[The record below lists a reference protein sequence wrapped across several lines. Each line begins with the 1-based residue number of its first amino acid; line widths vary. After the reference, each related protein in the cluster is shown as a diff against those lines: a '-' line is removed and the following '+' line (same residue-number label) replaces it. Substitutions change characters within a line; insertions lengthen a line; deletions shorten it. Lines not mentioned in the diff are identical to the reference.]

1 MRDKLLNFYQET
13 MEENLKKFVLLIL
26 LLIIA
31 CSSSQENIRDGEQT
45 GISNYIL
52 FDYINLLSGKDY
64 YPLLD
69 SIKNGQSSDFFTLR
83 MAYTKTKE
91 YNPYSVKIDELKRSV
106 EFNIEEK
113 NFDKAL
119 DIADQI
125 LNERFID
132 IKTHLYCGNI
142 YDKLNNK
149 EKSDYHYK
157 IYNGLL
163 SSIYFS
169 GDGKS
174 ARTAFIIIEI
184 SEEYDLMKWLEFQH
198 TKQYLML
205 LDGYSFDIFE
215 VSNDNIETELFFNT
229 ALALEHLSEEID

>member
-1 MRDKLLNFYQET
+1 
-13 MEENLKKFVLLIL
+13 V
-26 LLIIA
+26 
-31 CSSSQENIRDGEQT
+31 
-45 GISNYIL
+45 
-52 FDYINLLSGKDY
+52 NLLSGKDY

-69 SIKNGQSSDFFTLR
+69 SIKNGQSDDFFTLR
-83 MAYTKTKE
+83 MAYTKTKD
-91 YNPYSVKIDELKRSV
+91 YNPYNIQIDELRRSI

-113 NFDKAL
+113 NFEKAL
-119 DIADQI
+119 EIADKI
-125 LNERFID
+125 LDERYID

-142 YDKLNNK
+142 YDKLND
-149 EKSDYHYK
+149 EAKSDYHYD

-169 GDGKS
+169 GDGKG
-174 ARTAFIIIEI
+174 AKTAFIVIEI
-184 SEEYDLMKWLEFQH
+184 SEEYDLMRWLEVEH

-229 ALALEHLSEEID
+229 ALALERLSEEID